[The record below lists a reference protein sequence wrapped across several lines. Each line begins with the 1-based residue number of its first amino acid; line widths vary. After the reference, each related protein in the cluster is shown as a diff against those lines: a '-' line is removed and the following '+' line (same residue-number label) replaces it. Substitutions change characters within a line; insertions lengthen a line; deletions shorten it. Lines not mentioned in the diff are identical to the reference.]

1 METVDYKFKL
11 GIEVWFIYENKIIS
25 GFIQGISIFMRYKEL
40 RISYQVS
47 KYTISGEIISESFL
61 QNKLFS
67 SKEELIKSL

>member
-40 RISYQVS
+40 RISYKVS
-47 KYTISGEIISESFL
+47 KYTLSGGIIPDSFL